1 MDIEILYWYW
11 FVVGLVLVIAEIF
24 IPSFTI
30 LWFGVGA
37 ILVGIS
43 MLLFD
48 LQIGMQILLWTIFS
62 VISTVIW
69 FKVMKPF
76 IATRKR
82 QPKFLRSA
90 IGETGVVTKIPAG
103 QTFGRVRFSTPVLDK
118 DEWSFVFDGE
128 VKLGESLEIKE
139 VLNDHLVMKK

>member
-48 LQIGMQILLWTIFS
+48 LQIGMQILLWTILS
-62 VISTVIW
+62 VTSTVIW

-76 IATRKR
+76 MASR
-82 QPKFLRSA
+82 
-90 IGETGVVTKIPAG
+90 
-103 QTFGRVRFSTPVLDK
+103 
-118 DEWSFVFDGE
+118 
-128 VKLGESLEIKE
+128 
-139 VLNDHLVMKK
+139 